1 MSKASAHRSAKVI
14 AATFGAGASVIVGQ
28 LVAVDTEGVPLVDYP
43 GNELGPLVARV
54 VGMVAPA
61 QAVPGAALALAFD
74 NGDRGAPLILGVVSE
89 RLPAGPQAA
98 REPAREVIVNG
109 ETVQVQADKELT
121 LQCGRSSILLR
132 RDGKIVI
139 KGVDVVSRASGANKI
154 KGGLVNI
161 N

>member
-28 LVAVDTEGVPLVDYP
+28 LVAVDAEGVPLVDYP

-54 VGMVAPA
+54 VGVLDAA
-61 QAVPGAALALAFD
+61 QAVPGVALALAFD

-89 RLPAGPQAA
+89 RLPAGPQA
-98 REPAREVIVNG
+98 AREVIVNG